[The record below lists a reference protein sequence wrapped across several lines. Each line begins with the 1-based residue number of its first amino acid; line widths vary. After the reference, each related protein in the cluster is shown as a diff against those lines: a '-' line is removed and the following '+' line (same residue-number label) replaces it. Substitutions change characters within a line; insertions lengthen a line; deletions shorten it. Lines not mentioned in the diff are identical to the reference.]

1 MATRNGSTASRTTP
15 ASRARK
21 KAGTKSAA
29 PRARQ
34 QVAAQAR
41 AASSR
46 PGGSEAS
53 TQGAG
58 ERRPDA
64 GPIPNV
70 GLGGDP
76 ALMPSMQD
84 WMKMWQGMAGD
95 LGAMGSMSQLP
106 SVSVDTNSMLEL
118 QRDYMERLTR
128 LWGDFVEQPK
138 DAAQP
143 IKDSRFSD
151 PSWQSNPIASFYAR
165 AYLLNSEF
173 MNRLADS
180 VQADRKTKNRV
191 KFAVSQL
198 VDAAAP
204 SNFLALNPKAQKTLL
219 ESKGESLKSGLQ
231 NLLTDMQ
238 RGKITMT
245 DEKAFEIGK
254 NVATTEGAVV
264 YETQLMQLIQYKP
277 LTAKVYSRPFLFVP
291 PAINKFY
298 ILDLQPENSMIRYAV
313 EQGHTVFVL
322 SWKNP
327 QQSEAK
333 MSWDDYLE
341 LGPIAAIHAVQ
352 EITGAADINVLGFC
366 VGGTILTSALA
377 VMHARGEKPA
387 ASLTLMTAL
396 IDFEDTGVLD
406 VFIDENHVRMREKT
420 LGKGGLMSGRDLNN
434 TFSAL
439 RPNDLVWNYVV
450 SNYLEGRQPPAF
462 DLLYWNGDSTNLP
475 GPMYAWYLRNCYL
488 ENNLRVPNKVK
499 SCGVPLNIGLVNV
512 PAYVFAAKEDHIV
525 PWKAGYAS
533 ARVLPGTDGKG
544 KDVRYVLGASGH
556 IAGSINP
563 ASKNKRCYWAQPVG
577 SRTGGLPAD
586 SEAWLAGATEVP
598 GSWWNDWS
606 KWLAAFGGPMKAAPK
621 GYGSAKYKV
630 IEPAPGRYVKEKA

>member
-1 MATRNGSTASRTTP
+1 MATGSGSRASRVARP
-15 ASRARK
+15 ARARK
-21 KAGTKSAA
+21 GAATKSSRKRASANQGEAA
-29 PRARQ
+29 RPAP
-34 QVAAQAR
+34 AAGS
-41 AASSR
+41 ASGGR
-46 PGGSEAS
+46 PEPAHAGAGGLPGGAA
-53 TQGAG
+53 T
-58 ERRPDA
+58 
-64 GPIPNV
+64 
-70 GLGGDP
+70 L
-76 ALMPSMQD
+76 PSMQD
-84 WMKMWQGMAGD
+84 WMKMWQGMADD
-95 LGAMGSMSQLP
+95 LSKMGGSGQLP
-106 SVSVDTNSMLEL
+106 AVSVDANSMIDL
-118 QRDYMERLTR
+118 QRDYMQRLTQ
-128 LWGDFVEQPK
+128 LWGHFVEQPTQ
-138 DAAQP
+138 AAQP
-143 IKDSRFSD
+143 IKDSRFAD

-173 MNRLADS
+173 MNKLADS
-180 VQADRKTKNRV
+180 VKADRKTKNRV

-204 SNFLALNPKAQKTLL
+204 SNFLALNPRAQKTLL
-219 ESKGESLKSGLQ
+219 DTKGESLKSGLQ
-231 NLLTDMQ
+231 NLLADMQ

-245 DEKAFEIGK
+245 DENAFEVGK

-277 LTAKVYSRPFLFVP
+277 LTAKVYARPFLFVP

-298 ILDLQPENSMIRYAV
+298 ILDLQPENSMIRFAI

-327 QQSEAK
+327 QQSESAIT
-333 MSWDDYLE
+333 WDDYLE

-352 EITGAADINVLGFC
+352 EITGAKDLNVLGFC
-366 VGGTILTSALA
+366 VGGTILTAALA
-377 VMHARGEKPA
+377 VLHARGEKPA

-396 IDFEDTGVLD
+396 LDFEDTGVLD
-406 VFIDENHVRMREKT
+406 VFIDESHVRMREKS

-434 TFSAL
+434 TFSSL

-450 SNYLEGRQPPAF
+450 SNYLEGKQPPAF

-499 SCGVPLNIGLVNV
+499 SCGVSLNIGLVNV
-512 PAYVFAAKEDHIV
+512 PAYVFSAKEDHIV

-563 ASKNKRCYWAQPVG
+563 ASKNKRCYWAQPVAAKPV
-577 SRTGGLPAD
+577 GLPAD
-586 SEAWLAGATEVP
+586 SEAWLAGADEVP
-598 GSWWNDWS
+598 GSWWSDWS
-606 KWLAAFGGPMKAAPK
+606 TWLAQFGGPMKPAPK
-621 GYGSAKYKV
+621 GYGNSRYKV